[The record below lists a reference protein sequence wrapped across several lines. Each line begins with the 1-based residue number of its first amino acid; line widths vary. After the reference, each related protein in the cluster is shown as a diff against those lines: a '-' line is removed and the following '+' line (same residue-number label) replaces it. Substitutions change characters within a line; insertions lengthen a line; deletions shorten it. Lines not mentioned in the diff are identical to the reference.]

1 MKGAGNQFL
10 KISLTKIFG
19 SLDSINWIFLLAVA
33 PFFLMIQPKFSW
45 ILLLL
50 PCTWFITLLAKRKP
64 IPTTPFNL
72 AFLIISIQVLISLYA
87 TYDIAFS
94 LQKVTGVIWGMTVF
108 FSLLRLSQ
116 KHNGIL
122 ITGLVYVAGG
132 VGILVLGL
140 LGIEWP
146 TNKIIF
152 FNSIY
157 QNIPSL
163 SLLLPGIQDGFHPN
177 EVGGATTWILPFL
190 FIMSFWL
197 LLRFNKIRNVLHP
210 LMVASLFLVFILIS
224 SLGTIVL
231 LFSQSRSAYIGM
243 AIGLVTLL
251 LLALPK
257 YFKIV
262 LVFLLVIGAGFL
274 VYSFQNGQLMMFI
287 NQLFPDSGMA
297 SMAFSMSTLSGRVE
311 IWARAIY
318 AIQDFAFTGMGM
330 NTFRTIVNVLYPLQT
345 ITPDVPIKDIGHAH
359 NLFLQTALD
368 LGLPG
373 LIAFIGTYIISFWML
388 ITNIRRLKRGS
399 SKETNIKKLMQK
411 EFFFILSIGLFS
423 SQIAHL
429 AYGMTDAIAFGAK
442 PGIIF
447 WVMQSMI
454 CGIYLKV
461 RKHDYLLK
469 N

>member
-1 MKGAGNQFL
+1 MKGAGNRFL
-10 KISLTKIFG
+10 KISITKIFG
-19 SLDSINWIFLLAVA
+19 SQDSISWIFLLGAA
-33 PFFLMIQPKFSW
+33 PFFMMIQPKFSW
-45 ILLLL
+45 ILLFIPL
-50 PCTWFITLLAKRKP
+50 TWLITLLAKRKP
-64 IPTTPFNL
+64 FPTTPFNL
-72 AFLIISIQVLISLYA
+72 AFLIMSIQVLISLYA

-122 ITGLVYVAGG
+122 ISSLVYLVGG
-132 VGILVLGL
+132 AGILVLGL

-146 TNKIIF
+146 TNKIIL
-152 FNSIY
+152 FNTIY
-157 QNIPSL
+157 KSIPSL
-163 SLLLPGIQDGFHPN
+163 SSIIPGIQDSFHPN
-177 EVGGATTWILPFL
+177 EVGGATTWIVLFL
-190 FIMSFWL
+190 ITITFWL
-197 LLRFNKIRNVLHP
+197 LLRFNTIRKVLSP
-210 LMVASLFLVFILIS
+210 LIVGSLFIVFIFLS

-243 AIGLVTLL
+243 VIGLVALL
-251 LLALPK
+251 LLVLPK

-262 LVFLLVIGAGFL
+262 FVFLLVIGAGYL
-274 VYSFQNGQLMMFI
+274 IYSFQNGQLMMFI

-368 LGLPG
+368 LGIPG
-373 LIAFIGTYIISFWML
+373 LIAFIGIYMISFWML
-388 ITNIRRLKRGS
+388 ITNIRRMKRVS
-399 SKETNIKKLMQK
+399 SKDSNIKKLIQK
-411 EFFFILSIGLFS
+411 EFFFIISIGLFS

-429 AYGMTDAIAFGAK
+429 AFGMTDAIAFGAK

-461 RKHDYLLK
+461 CKHDYL
-469 N
+469 